1 MDIRALV
8 EHTLGGMGFE
18 LVDLVVTPRGGFQLF
33 IDRLDQS
40 NGGVTIDDCV
50 RVSNQLSNVFLVE
63 NVDYDRLEVSSPGLD
78 RLLNKPADFVRFA
91 GRKIKV
97 KLRTPLDGHKRLVG
111 HLKGLQDDVLTLDV
125 NGQTQAVPMSQVDK
139 VRLEPEF

>member
-111 HLKGLQDDVLTLDV
+111 YLKGLQDDVLTLDV
-125 NGQTQAVPMSQVDK
+125 NGQAQAVPMSQVDK